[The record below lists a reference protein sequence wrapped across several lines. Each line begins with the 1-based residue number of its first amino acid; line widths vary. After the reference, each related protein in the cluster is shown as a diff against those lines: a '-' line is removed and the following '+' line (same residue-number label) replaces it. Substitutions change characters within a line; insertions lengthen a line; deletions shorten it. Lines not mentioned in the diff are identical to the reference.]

1 RVEVRGDALDGPVEL
16 DRHAL
21 VAFGRIGEVRGRGL
35 PAGGFGL
42 RAVAGDERERCEY
55 GQREGLPAAERERV
69 SCRVSVR
76 DEVGAA
82 SGAAARIQMS
92 AGLLVPGGP
101 GPESE
106 IAGGRPVG
114 RPDHGPHVIDVNNAA
129 TTLTLFGKAC
139 LTILA

>member
-1 RVEVRGDALDGPVEL
+1 SSRRRHTRSKRDWSSDVCSSDLENGQSEEL
-16 DRHAL
+16 TATH
-21 VAFGRIGEVRGRGL
+21 
-35 PAGGFGL
+35 
-42 RAVAGDERERCEY
+42 REPFS
-55 GQREGLPAAERERV
+55 G
-69 SCRVSVR
+69 RVSVR

-139 LTILA
+139 LTLLA

>member
-1 RVEVRGDALDGPVEL
+1 
-16 DRHAL
+16 
-21 VAFGRIGEVRGRGL
+21 L
-35 PAGGFGL
+35 P
-42 RAVAGDERERCEY
+42 AVAGDESERCEN
-55 GQREGLPAAERERV
+55 GQRAEPTATHRAPFRG
-69 SCRVSVR
+69 RVSVR
-76 DEVGAA
+76 DDVGAA

-106 IAGGRPVG
+106 IAGGRPVR

>member
-1 RVEVRGDALDGPVEL
+1 PEL
-16 DRHAL
+16 HLFAL
-21 VAFGRIGEVRGRGL
+21 VAFGRIGEVRGRRL

-42 RAVAGDERERCEY
+42 PAFAGDESERRKNGQGEELTATHREPFS
-55 GQREGLPAAERERV
+55 GRV
-69 SCRVSVR
+69 SAR

-114 RPDHGPHVIDVNNAA
+114 RPDHG
-129 TTLTLFGKAC
+129 LM
-139 LTILA
+139 